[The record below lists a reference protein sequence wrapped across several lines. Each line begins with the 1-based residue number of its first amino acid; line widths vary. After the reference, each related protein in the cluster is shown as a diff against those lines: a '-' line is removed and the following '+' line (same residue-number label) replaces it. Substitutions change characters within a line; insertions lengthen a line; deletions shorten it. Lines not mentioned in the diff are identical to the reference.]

1 MPYFRYRAMD
11 QTGRLSRGQLAA
23 VNEVDLELRLKRM
36 GLDLI
41 NLRLLR
47 QNQYHGGER
56 ITRRDLI
63 TFCFHL
69 EQISR
74 AGVPLLDGL
83 RDLRD
88 TMDSAGFRDILTAL
102 LEDLEGGKML
112 SQALAA
118 HPAIFDTVF
127 INVVRAGEQTGRLDL
142 VFGNLAAT
150 LKWQDEAAAKAKR
163 LMVYPAIVSAFV
175 LLTVVVMLVYL
186 VPRFEGFLLST
197 QVKLP
202 PTTLFLFG
210 LAKLFRTWWYAWLGG
225 AALLGTLAVLWVR
238 HTERGRWWWDRTQLK
253 LPVLGSVLQKILL
266 ARFAHYLA
274 LLYRAGVTVLEAL
287 KTAEDIAGNRVIA
300 ASLREAGQKIT
311 EGVGL
316 TESFRSLGLF
326 PPLVIRM
333 LRVGE
338 NTGALDLALENVTY
352 FYNREV
358 EEAIDRG
365 MKVLEPMLLVVLAS
379 ILLFFAL
386 SVLMPVYD
394 MAFSLPT

>member
-41 NLRLLR
+41 NLRSLR

-74 AGVPLLDGL
+74 AGIPLLDGL

-142 VFGNLAAT
+142 VFGNLAGT

-186 VPRFEGFLLST
+186 VPKFEGFLLST

-210 LAKLFRTWWYAWLGG
+210 LAKLFRTWWYLWLGG
-225 AALLGTLAVLWVR
+225 AAMLGTLAVLWVR
-238 HTERGRWWWDRTQLK
+238 HTERGRWWWDETQLK
-253 LPVLGSVLQKILL
+253 IPILGAVLQKILL

-274 LLYRAGVTVLEAL
+274 LLYRAGVTVLDAL

-300 ASLREAGQKIT
+300 TSLHAASVKIT
-311 EGVGL
+311 EGMGL

-358 EEAIDRG
+358 DEAIDRG
-365 MKVLEPMLLVVLAS
+365 MKVLEPLLLVILAS
-379 ILLFFAL
+379 ILGFFAL

>member
-41 NLRLLR
+41 NLRSLR

-74 AGVPLLDGL
+74 AGIPLLDGL

-142 VFGNLAAT
+142 VFGNLAGT

-186 VPRFEGFLLST
+186 VPKFEGFLLST

-210 LAKLFRTWWYAWLGG
+210 LAKLFRTWWYLWLGG
-225 AALLGTLAVLWVR
+225 AALLGALVVLWVR
-238 HTERGRWWWDRTQLK
+238 HTERGRWWWDETQLK
-253 LPVLGSVLQKILL
+253 IPILGAVLQKILL

-274 LLYRAGVTVLEAL
+274 LLYRAGVTVLDAL

-300 ASLREAGQKIT
+300 TSLHAASVKIT
-311 EGVGL
+311 EGMGL

-358 EEAIDRG
+358 DEAIDRG
-365 MKVLEPMLLVVLAS
+365 MKVLEPLLLVVLAS
-379 ILLFFAL
+379 ILGFFAL